1 MITVLLSVLAIIG
14 VLFLIRFISDF
25 IKNKQKLEDNSWTK
39 VSIIG
44 FVTNFFDALGIGSFA
59 TGAALLRIFKQSSDR
74 VIPGTLNVG
83 YTIPVILEA
92 FIFIKVIQVEAFTL
106 IPMIISAIIGAW
118 IGAGVVSKLSE
129 KKVQK
134 IMGTALLL
142 TGVLMIASQI
152 GLIPSG
158 GDAIGLTGWKLG
170 LAVAI
175 NFILGAL
182 MTAGIGLYAP
192 CMVLVYFLG
201 MSPKVAFPIMF
212 GSCAFLMPIAS
223 IKFIKEGAY
232 NRKASMAFTTI
243 GAVGVVIAVY
253 LVKSLPTNILTWVVV
268 GVVLYTS
275 ISLLKD
281 SRKQSA
287 KTKKET
293 KLDGQL
299 INKIEA

>member
-1 MITVLLSVLAIIG
+1 MITVLLSVLAILG

-25 IKNKQKLEDNSWTK
+25 IKNKLQLEDNSWTK

-59 TGAALLRIFKQSSDR
+59 TGAALLRIMKQCSDR

-83 YTIPVILEA
+83 YTIPVMLEA
-92 FIFIKVIQVEAFTL
+92 FIFIKVIQVEALTL
-106 IPMIISAIIGAW
+106 IPMIFSAIIGAW

-134 IMGTALLL
+134 VMGTALLL
-142 TGVLMIASQI
+142 TGFLMIASQL

-158 GDAIGLTGWKLG
+158 GDSIGLAGWKLG
-170 LAVAI
+170 LAIAA

-253 LVKSLPTNILTWVVV
+253 LVKSLPTNVLTWVVV
-268 GVVLYTS
+268 GVVLYTA

-281 SRKQSA
+281 ARKESA
-287 KTKKET
+287 KKET
-293 KLDGQL
+293 KIDGKL
-299 INKIEA
+299 IQEIEA

>member
-25 IKNKQKLEDNSWTK
+25 IKNKLQLEDNSWTK

-59 TGAALLRIFKQSSDR
+59 TGAALLKIFKQSSDR

-92 FIFIKVIQVEAFTL
+92 FIFIKVIQVEALTL
-106 IPMIISAIIGAW
+106 IPMIFSAIIGAW

-142 TGVLMIASQI
+142 TGFLMIASQL

-158 GDAIGLTGWKLG
+158 GDAIGLAGWKLG
-170 LAVAI
+170 LAVAT

-253 LVKSLPTNILTWVVV
+253 LVKSLPTNILSWVVV
-268 GVVLYTS
+268 GVVLYTA

-281 SRKQSA
+281 SKKQS

-299 INKIEA
+299 IQEIEA